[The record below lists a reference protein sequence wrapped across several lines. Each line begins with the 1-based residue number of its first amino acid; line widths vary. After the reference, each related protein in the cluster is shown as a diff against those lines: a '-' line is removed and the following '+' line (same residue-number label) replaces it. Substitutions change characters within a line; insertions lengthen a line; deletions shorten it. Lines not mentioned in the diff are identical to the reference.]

1 MGRSDR
7 AGVIQFLQSNARA
20 NAQDDDVDIA
30 ERRVRMD
37 KLSEFFPPVDGTEI
51 EPASLGGVNGEW
63 VRAKD
68 ARRDAVL
75 LYLHGGGYVVGS
87 SRSHRHIVA
96 AIGAASG
103 LSAFSADYRL
113 APEHPFPAA
122 VDDGVA
128 AYKALLDS
136 GIAASRIAIAGD
148 SAGGGLTLATLLAAR
163 DKGLPMPACA
173 VAISPWADLAQSGE
187 AHRTRAGRDPMI
199 AKDGLD
205 QMAAAYLAGAD
216 GKTPLASPAYASFK
230 GLPPLLIQVGSEEAL
245 HSDAEAVKARA
256 EEAGVEVSFESWAG
270 MVHVWHAFHPIL
282 SEGRDA
288 VARIGSYLKAHIA

>member
-7 AGVIQFLQSNARA
+7 AGVLQFLQSNAG
-20 NAQDDDVDIA
+20 DDEADLA
-30 ERRVRMD
+30 TRRERMD
-37 KLSEFFPPVDGTEI
+37 KLAEFFPLPDGAEV
-51 EPASLGGVNGEW
+51 EPAMLGGVKGEW
-63 VRAKD
+63 VRVKH
-68 ARRDAVL
+68 ARDDAVL
-75 LYLHGGGYVVGS
+75 LYLHGGGYVLGS
-87 SRSHRHIVA
+87 SKSHRHLVA

-103 LSAFSADYRL
+103 VSVFSADYRL

-128 AYKALLDS
+128 VYKALLDS
-136 GIAASRIAIAGD
+136 GIAANKIAIAGD

-173 VAISPWADLAQSGE
+173 VAISPWADLAQGGE
-187 AHRTRAGRDPMI
+187 AYRTRAKRDPMI
-199 AKDGLD
+199 TKDGLD
-205 QMAAAYLAGAD
+205 EMASAYLGGAD
-216 GKTPLASPAYASFK
+216 AKTPLASPAYANFK
-230 GLPPLLIQVGSEEAL
+230 GLPPLLIQVGTEEAL
-245 HSDAEAVKARA
+245 HSDAETVKARA